1 MEVACFFFGGSCLVI
16 VACLVVATHLVVA
29 AHLVVVASL
38 AVADCIKQPSK
49 LIPTRSSLCMEIN
62 RSSVDQACL
71 CLRAHSSGGG

>member
-1 MEVACFFFGGSCLVI
+1 MEVACLFFGGSCLVI
-16 VACLVVATHLVVA
+16 VACLVVA
-29 AHLVVVASL
+29 AHLVIVASL

-62 RSSVDQACL
+62 RSPVDQACL

>member
-1 MEVACFFFGGSCLVI
+1 MEDACLFFGGG
-16 VACLVVATHLVVA
+16 CLVVAAHLVVIT
-29 AHLVVVASL
+29 HLVVVASL

-62 RSSVDQACL
+62 RSPVDQACL